1 MRIKTYSID
10 ECQSRYDNLDED
22 SFDGLSYKE
31 KQDQSIDSKFRAKEQ
46 DEERYRL
53 ENDGEAAECVVAFLL
68 SIVSGEE
75 SDELTQL
82 LYDFVQSG
90 IDAPFEDRHK
100 PWPMLVRAA
109 IDREIKNYP
118 NGY

>member
-46 DEERYRL
+46 DEERY
-53 ENDGEAAECVVAFLL
+53 
-68 SIVSGEE
+68 
-75 SDELTQL
+75 
-82 LYDFVQSG
+82 
-90 IDAPFEDRHK
+90 
-100 PWPMLVRAA
+100 
-109 IDREIKNYP
+109 
-118 NGY
+118 